1 MDDFDELDDKKQ
13 RESNVFRE
21 EEETGMPPDGF
32 MNKVQPKPS
41 LVGVSDKLNDGDV
54 MMILVLILILLQ
66 KETCLRKL
74 RNVPRYDRSNEV
86 KQLIS
91 KGRDRMLTDL

>member
-41 LVGVSDKLNDGDV
+41 LVGVTDKLNGGDNNDDFGSDSNFTS
-54 MMILVLILILLQ
+54 
-66 KETCLRKL
+66 E
-74 RNVPRYDRSNEV
+74 RNV
-86 KQLIS
+86 
-91 KGRDRMLTDL
+91 LTEIT

>member
-41 LVGVSDKLNDGDV
+41 LVGVTDKLNDGD
-54 MMILVLILILLQ
+54 
-66 KETCLRKL
+66 
-74 RNVPRYDRSNEV
+74 NNDDFGSDSNFTSERTV
-86 KQLIS
+86 FTEI
-91 KGRDRMLTDL
+91 T

>member
-41 LVGVSDKLNDGDV
+41 LVSVSDKLNDDFSSDSNFTW
-54 MMILVLILILLQ
+54 
-66 KETCLRKL
+66 E
-74 RNVPRYDRSNEV
+74 RNVFTE
-86 KQLIS
+86 I
-91 KGRDRMLTDL
+91 T